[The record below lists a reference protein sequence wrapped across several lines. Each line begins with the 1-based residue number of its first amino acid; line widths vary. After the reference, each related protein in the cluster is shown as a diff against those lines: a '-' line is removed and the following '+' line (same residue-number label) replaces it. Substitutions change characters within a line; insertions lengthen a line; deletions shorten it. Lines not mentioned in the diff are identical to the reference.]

1 MIHLKKQFD
10 LPAATVQFGD
20 GERREHEIV
29 GEEDEGFVLCGVTIF
44 DAPQMVGV
52 VRSTI
57 DTGEPDGLI
66 ADQPGC
72 PGPNPRAGNQ
82 YGQIVRWRPDGGN
95 HLAAGFAWDLYVMAG
110 NPAVHSDANAGSKNV
125 NTDNMFNSPDGI
137 AFDRNGLLWI
147 QTDGNYSDAKGF
159 AGQMLVA
166 GQGNNQMLVG
176 DPVTTAV

>member
-1 MIHLKKQFD
+1 MVSAGSMKL
-10 LPAATVQFGD
+10 LV
-20 GERREHEIV
+20 R
-29 GEEDEGFVLCGVTIF
+29 EDEGFVLCGVTIF

-72 PGPNPRAGNQ
+72 PGPAISTA
-82 YGQIVRWRPDGGN
+82 QIVRWRADGGN

-159 AGQMLVA
+159 AG
-166 GQGNNQMLVG
+166 
-176 DPVTTAV
+176 